1 MLLNNVLLP
10 DSQIL
15 TVLVNGTNG
24 EPILLSILFDD
35 QFRHFAATHRE
46 TAFGERRPRVD
57 YKALCFN
64 LRHEVYVLSIAAEKM
79 KKGEQFSDD
88 DWTTLDRVIQSF
100 ERLPNVR

>member
-10 DSQIL
+10 NSQIL
-15 TVLVNGTNG
+15 TVLVNGANG

-64 LRHEVYVLSIAAEKM
+64 LRHEVYVLSIAAGKI

-88 DWTTLDRVIQSF
+88 DWATLDRVIKSF